1 MYILLV
7 LLQTLILPLVSSII
21 HLVVAGGSPL
31 VVLGVWWAFWG
42 VGTRLFVAGISQ
54 LANPARTTKGI
65 LGIEDKSAELVV
77 HELAYANLSMGAV
90 ALVAAFVP
98 GWGILGA
105 LPGALYLG
113 LAGFRHVVKKGKNR
127 EELVATWTDILV
139 FVMVVLGVVGLLTA
153 GTA

>member
-1 MYILLV
+1 VYILLV
-7 LLQTLILPLVSSII
+7 LLQTLVLPLVSSII
-21 HLVVAGGSPL
+21 HLVVAGGNPL
-31 VVLGVWWAFWG
+31 VILGIWWAFWG
-42 VGTRLFVAGISQ
+42 VGTRLLVAGISQ

-90 ALVAAFVP
+90 AMIAAFVP
-98 GWGILGA
+98 GWGLLGA
-105 LPGALYLG
+105 VPGALYLG
-113 LAGFRHVVKKGKNR
+113 LAGFRHVVNKGKNR